1 MTTATQTTTETTAT
15 AGFTVAAEMIAVEH
29 IHAAANVRSGKLPNI
44 PSLAESI
51 RREGVLTA
59 VTVDRRDDGD
69 FDLVA
74 GFRRVAASRLAG
86 LTSIPAV
93 IRDRTGEAERL
104 RRCLAENIE
113 REGLR
118 DLDQAAAMQQLLDLG
133 VEAEAVAETV
143 HTTPDNVRAWAD
155 LLKLP
160 RKVRGLIEKGRM
172 TASDAYPLVSLLDDR
187 EAMTSALKR
196 VDDGWDVERAVRDTT
211 RERERERVVAAT
223 REKLDAE
230 GCRVIDAPQ
239 YSYFP
244 ATSKTQK
251 LGKGHGEVQVAVRAH
266 ATMSCHA
273 AFISHHGD
281 TVHVCLDRNQHAGAE
296 GSGVPNLKAE
306 RAAKRTAKK
315 ALRQAHAIRFQA
327 LCDAVRSHAFGHD
340 EAIAYLL
347 RLSIDDAQ
355 PSDHATAASLLDVT
369 VPEGHRMHGEREA
382 LLTHAATG
390 PDALLDVA
398 LAVAI
403 ARGERALTSERFDW
417 RRTMVAEHANLIR
430 STGIHKF
437 TTAEMAVIAQRG
449 PSRWEYDAQVD
460 GEGTEVRPDE
470 DE

>member
-1 MTTATQTTTETTAT
+1 MSTATPTTTETTAT
-15 AGFTVAAEMIAVEH
+15 AAATLTVAAEMIPIER
-29 IHAAANVRSGKLPNI
+29 IHAASNVRSGTLPNI

-59 VTVDRRDDGD
+59 ITVDRRDDGD
-69 FDLVA
+69 YELVA
-74 GFRRVAASRLAG
+74 GFRRLAAARLAG
-86 LTSIPAV
+86 LATIPAV
-93 IRDRTGEAERL
+93 IRDRTGQAERL
-104 RRCLAENIE
+104 RRQLAENIE

-172 TASDAYPLVSLLDDR
+172 TASDAYPLVSLLDDKV
-187 EAMTSALKR
+187 AMTAALKR

-211 RERERERVVAAT
+211 RERERERAVAAA

-239 YSYFP
+239 YGYFP

-251 LGKGHGEVQVAVRAH
+251 LGKGHGDVRVPVRTH

-273 AFISHHGD
+273 AFVSHHGD
-281 TVHVCLDRNQHAGAE
+281 PVHVCLDRNQHAGAE

-315 ALRQAHAIRFQA
+315 ALRHAHAVRFQA
-327 LCDAVRSHAFGHD
+327 LCDAVRSHAVGHD

-347 RLSIDDAQ
+347 RLNIDDAQ
-355 PSDHATAASLLDVT
+355 PDDHATAASLLDVT

-382 LLTHAATG
+382 LLTHAASG

-430 STGIHKF
+430 STGIHEF
-437 TTAEMAVIAQRG
+437 TTVEMEVIAQRG
-449 PSRWEYDAQVD
+449 PSRC
-460 GEGTEVRPDE
+460 
-470 DE
+470 